1 MPHSK
6 TNDEIDLL
14 DLLLKLV
21 LVLKANFSL
30 IIIFFI
36 VGLVLGASYFFVS
49 KKLYENTMI
58 ISSNILTTSFSE
70 ILFDNANRHLKEG
83 SYGVISSQF
92 NISEAD
98 ASKINSITIGNISKT
113 AEGQELTESDRFR
126 ITVEVTDQQI
136 LPELQ
141 KGIPGYLENNQFV
154 KIRVEQRRNHL
165 KQMLATVT
173 QEINDL
179 SEFKQSISS
188 GDFFERT
195 RGNVNFDPTTVNSKI
210 LDLTDKK
217 VQYENSLQL
226 INSVQLVEGF
236 AKFEK
241 ESKPKLLTSILGG
254 SILGLLIIGA
264 VIVLKG
270 IRKLLSLAETSNK
283 T

>member
-210 LDLTDKK
+210 LDLTEKK
-217 VQYENSLQL
+217 IEYENGLQL
-226 INSVQLVEGF
+226 SNSVQVIEGF
-236 AKFEK
+236 TKFE
-241 ESKPKLLTSILGG
+241 SVAKPKLSVSLVSG
-254 SILGLLIIGA
+254 SLVGIFFVGLLLA
-264 VIVLKG
+264 FKSVRKVLKMADT
-270 IRKLLSLAETSNK
+270 RK
-283 T
+283 